1 MLGGLAGPPIFLY
14 LCFMSLNIQVD
25 PGSKTPL
32 YKQLLSQFE
41 AAIHSGTLA
50 PGDQIS
56 SMNDL
61 SARTGISKETV
72 KKAYGIL
79 SEKGLIVPKQGKGF
93 YVADNNPDAKLSVLV
108 LFDKIS
114 VYKQTLFN
122 SLAQTLGEKAELNI
136 LTHNQSLE
144 LMEYYLDNYLD
155 QFDYYVVTPH
165 FPLDEDS
172 QARAAR
178 LMARIPNRKLI
189 MLDRL
194 LPGYAGNYGAVY
206 QDFENDVYYG
216 LTQGLDRF
224 LPSSRLKVVQLPTSL
239 YGGLIRKGIG
249 RFCAEHAI
257 PVEYMTEPPAHI
269 ARGDT
274 FLILNSQ
281 LDSGLAGLARQ
292 IKAQNLVIGR
302 DVRIISYNEFE
313 LYEIVLGGLTTISAD
328 FRQMGRL
335 AGEMILDKKPAKIHC
350 DFQLIRRS
358 TF

>member
-1 MLGGLAGPPIFLY
+1 
-14 LCFMSLNIQVD
+14 MSLTIQVD
-25 PGSKTPL
+25 PGSKIPL
-32 YKQLLSQFE
+32 YKQLLAQFE
-41 AAIHSGTLA
+41 AAIHSGALA
-50 PGDQIS
+50 PGDQLS

-79 SEKGLIVPKQGKGF
+79 AEKGLIVPKQGKGF
-93 YVADNNPDAKLSVLV
+93 YVADNNPDAKLTILV

-122 SLAQTLGEKAELNI
+122 SLVQTLGDKAELTI

-144 LMEYYLDNYLD
+144 LLEYYLDNYLD
-155 QFDYYVVTPH
+155 RYDYYVVTPH
-165 FPLDEDS
+165 FPLDEVS

-224 LPSSRLKVVQLPTSL
+224 QPSSRLKVVQLPTSL

-249 RFCAEHAI
+249 RFCAEYGI
-257 PVEYMTEPPAHI
+257 PVEYMTEPPAQI
-269 ARGDT
+269 SRGDT

-292 IKAQNLVIGR
+292 IKAQNLTIGR

-350 DFQLIRRS
+350 DFHLTRRS

>member
-1 MLGGLAGPPIFLY
+1 
-14 LCFMSLNIQVD
+14 MSLDIQVD
-25 PGSKTPL
+25 ISSKTPL
-32 YKQLLSQFE
+32 YKQLLTQFE
-41 AAIHSGTLA
+41 DAIHGGVLA
-50 PGDQIS
+50 AGEQLS

-72 KKAYGIL
+72 KKVYGIL
-79 SEKGLIVPKQGKGF
+79 CEKGLIVPKQGKGF
-93 YVADNNPDAKLSVLV
+93 YVADENSDAHLSVLV

-122 SLAQTLGEKAELNI
+122 SLAETLGDKAELTI

-144 LMEYYLDNYLD
+144 LLEYYLDNYLD
-155 QFDYYVVTPH
+155 RYDYYVVTPH
-165 FPLDEDS
+165 FPLDEAS
-172 QARAAR
+172 QARARR
-178 LMARIPNRKLI
+178 LMARIPNRKLV

-206 QDFENDVYYG
+206 QDFENDIYYG

-224 LPSSRLKVVQLPTSL
+224 RPSSRLKVITMPTSL
-239 YGGLIRKGIG
+239 YGACIRKGID
-249 RFCAEHAI
+249 RFCAEHGI
-257 PVEYMTEPPAHI
+257 PVEYLTDTPPHI
-269 ARGDT
+269 SKGDT

-292 IKAQNLVIGR
+292 IKAQNLAIGK

-313 LYEIVLGGLTTISAD
+313 LYEVVLGGLTTVSSD

-350 DFQLIRRS
+350 DFLLTRRS

>member
-1 MLGGLAGPPIFLY
+1 
-14 LCFMSLNIQVD
+14 MSLTVHID
-25 PGSKTPL
+25 PAGKTPI
-32 YKQLLSQFE
+32 YKQIVSQFE
-41 AAIHSGTLA
+41 DAIHGGTLQ
-50 PGDQIS
+50 PGDQLS
-56 SMNDL
+56 SMNEL
-61 SARTGISKETV
+61 SASNGISKETV

-79 SEKGLIVPKQGKGF
+79 AEKGLIVPKQGKGF
-93 YVADNNPDAKLSVLV
+93 YVADDNPDAKLSVLV

-122 SLAQTLGEKAELNI
+122 SLAETLGDKAELTI

-144 LMEYYLDNYLD
+144 LLEYYLDNSLD
-155 QFDYYVVTPH
+155 RYDYYVVTPH
-165 FPLDEDS
+165 FPLDEAS
-172 QARAAR
+172 QKQAMR

-224 LPSSRLKVVQLPTSL
+224 LPSSRLKVITMPTSL
-239 YGGLIRKGIG
+239 YGGLVRKGVE
-249 RFCAEHAI
+249 RFCTEHGI
-257 PVEYMTEPPAHI
+257 PVEYMTQTPPHI
-269 ARGDT
+269 GKGDT

-281 LDSGLAGLARQ
+281 LDSGLASLARQ
-292 IKAQNLVIGR
+292 IKAQNLAIGK

-313 LYEIVLGGLTTISAD
+313 LYEIVLGGLTTISSD

-350 DFQLIRRS
+350 DFLLTRRS

>member
-1 MLGGLAGPPIFLY
+1 
-14 LCFMSLNIQVD
+14 MSLTIHID
-25 PGSKTPL
+25 PAGKTPI
-32 YKQLLSQFE
+32 YKQIVSQFE
-41 AAIHSGTLA
+41 DAIHGGTLQ
-50 PGDQIS
+50 PGDQLS
-56 SMNDL
+56 SMNEL
-61 SARTGISKETV
+61 SASNGISKETV

-79 SEKGLIVPKQGKGF
+79 AEKGLIVPKQGKGF
-93 YVADNNPDAKLSVLV
+93 YVADDNPDAKLSVLV

-122 SLAQTLGEKAELNI
+122 SLAETLGDKAELTI

-144 LMEYYLDNYLD
+144 LLEYYLDNYLD
-155 QFDYYVVTPH
+155 RYDYYVVTPH
-165 FPLDEDS
+165 FPLDEAS
-172 QARAAR
+172 QKQAMR

-224 LPSSRLKVVQLPTSL
+224 LPSSRLKVITMPTSL
-239 YGGLIRKGIG
+239 YGGLVRKGVE
-249 RFCAEHAI
+249 RFCTEHGI
-257 PVEYMTEPPAHI
+257 PVEYMTQTPPHI
-269 ARGDT
+269 GKGDT

-281 LDSGLAGLARQ
+281 LDSGLASLARQ
-292 IKAQNLVIGR
+292 IKAQNLAIGK

-313 LYEIVLGGLTTISAD
+313 LYEIVLGGLTTISSD

-350 DFQLIRRS
+350 DFKLTRRS

>member
-1 MLGGLAGPPIFLY
+1 MPALFCIFVR
-14 LCFMSLNIQVD
+14 MSLDVRID
-25 PGSKTPL
+25 TASKTPL

-41 AAIHSGTLA
+41 NAIHDGTLA
-50 PGDQIS
+50 PGALLS

-79 SEKGLIVPKQGKGF
+79 CEKGLIVPKQGKGF
-93 YVADNNPDAKLSVLV
+93 YVADQDSDAHLSVLV

-122 SLAQTLGEKAELNI
+122 SLATTLGDKAELTI

-144 LMEYYLDNYLD
+144 LLEYYLDNYLD
-155 QFDYYVVTPH
+155 RFDFYVVTPH
-165 FPLDEDS
+165 VPLDEAS
-172 QARAAR
+172 QERARR
-178 LMARIPNRKLI
+178 LMARIPNRKLV

-194 LPGYAGNYGAVY
+194 LPGYAGNYAAVY
-206 QDFENDVYYG
+206 QDFENDIYYG

-224 LPSSRLKVVQLPTSL
+224 LPSSRLKVITLPTSL
-239 YGGLIRKGIG
+239 YGALIRKGIE
-249 RFCAEHAI
+249 RFSAEHGI
-257 PVEYMTEPPAHI
+257 PVEYLTQTPPHI
-269 ARGDT
+269 GKGDT

-302 DVRIISYNEFE
+302 DVRIISYNEFD

-328 FRQMGRL
+328 FQQMGRL
-335 AGEMILDKKPAKIHC
+335 AAEMILEKKSAKIHC
-350 DFQLIRRS
+350 DFHLTRRS